1 MADCSRLAGEH
12 EQRGAGCDQ
21 LELQATSLLIQTLK
35 KTKKKKQPSFSFL
48 CKTFWAAA
56 AASASQPAASGRGPR
71 EGKIPRCLVLRRS
84 FQGSPTLMEM

>member
-35 KTKKKKQPSFSFL
+35 KKQKKNNLLSAFYAKHFGRRRRPRLSRLLAGEDRGREKSLVVLSYV
-48 CKTFWAAA
+48 AAF
-56 AASASQPAASGRGPR
+56 
-71 EGKIPRCLVLRRS
+71 KVL
-84 FQGSPTLMEM
+84 QH

>member
-35 KTKKKKQPSFSFL
+35 KKQKKT
-48 CKTFWAAA
+48 TFFQLFMQNILGGGGVRV
-56 AASASQPAASGRGPR
+56 SAG
-71 EGKIPRCLVLRRS
+71 C
-84 FQGSPTLMEM
+84 